1 MKEVQCVTV
10 SEIRLSS
17 IFFRVDSKK
26 FNGADYM
33 QNSNVFDDREFFLLN
48 PQREFRLRP
57 ALSGEISEDEFKIEL
72 RNENEG
78 IFVLV
83 LKITENERLRIPV
96 TLIVESDV
104 DDPILQS
111 DDATCHE
118 LLTAISAEFPS
129 KDLKDVYP
137 IDIDT
142 LH

>member
-1 MKEVQCVTV
+1 MQD
-10 SEIRLSS
+10 SS
-17 IFFRVDSKK
+17 
-26 FNGADYM
+26 
-33 QNSNVFDDREFFLLN
+33 VFDDREFFLLN

-57 ALSGEISEDEFKIEL
+57 ALPGELSEHEFKIEL
-72 RNENEG
+72 RNEDTG
-78 IFVLV
+78 IYILV

-96 TLIVESDV
+96 TLILESDV
-104 DDPILQS
+104 DDPVLQS

-137 IDIDT
+137 IDVDT